1 METDKFAVML
11 SEVDEQIG
19 QLILK
24 HQIDPLSFAAII
36 LARMGLLM
44 KEIGG
49 KDDYI
54 RLLSDVGQRILD
66 ESKDE
71 KVIH

>member
-11 SEVDEQIG
+11 SEIDEQIG

-44 KEIGG
+44 KEMGG

-54 RLLSDVGQRILD
+54 RLLFDVGHRIMD